1 MPTTQRTTVAQPGK
15 AAIRSLSPTY
25 NCGPSI
31 LLSAA
36 VFVLT
41 PEYIDEHLLVLNKPA
56 GLLCVPGRG
65 PDKQDCLSVRAQ
77 QQWPDALVVHRL
89 DQGTSGLVVMAR
101 SLAVQRAL
109 GDAFAARQVDKR
121 YMAVVVG
128 QPTPQPLPAHVD
140 AALLASMPQD
150 GEAWSLVDLPLWP
163 DWERRPLQRVDYELG
178 KPSQTWWRAVSAA
191 EAQALPAVSPGC
203 TRLWLAPVTGRTHQL
218 RLHMLA
224 IGHPMLGDGLYAPP
238 DALALA
244 PRLLLQAR
252 EIAFTHPVSQAR
264 LACTLAADF

>member
-178 KPSQTWWRAVSAA
+178 KPSQTWWRAVTAA
-191 EAQALPAVSPGC
+191 EARALPAPAPGS
-203 TRLWLAPVTGRTHQL
+203 TRVWLAPVTGRTHQL
-218 RLHMLA
+218 RVHMQA
-224 IGHPMLGDGLYAPP
+224 VGCPILGDGLYATQ
-238 DALALA
+238 DAQALS
-244 PRLLLQAR
+244 PRLLLQAQQLG
-252 EIAFTHPVSQAR
+252 FVHPVTGKR
-264 LACTLAADF
+264 VDLALTADF